1 MKTYNDIYIQI
12 RNMLRNA
19 GIETYSQEARLI
31 VSSVSGKNPQEF
43 LRDLRLYT
51 SPSLEQKAVESA
63 ERRIAGEPIAYIL
76 GEWEFY
82 GIPLYVTKDVLIP
95 RADTEV
101 IVEAAV
107 DLLTGSKMDAR
118 ILDLCCGSGCI
129 TCAVAHELPAS
140 KIIAVDISHAA
151 LEVCRKN
158 IALNRLSSRAIC
170 MQADAT
176 MNPPASLGAFD
187 MIISNPPYIASS
199 EIPNLDSSVRDYEP
213 IWALD
218 GGDDGLKF
226 YRGIIKYWK
235 SLLKEDG
242 CILFEV
248 GEGQAETV
256 GEMLLSAGF
265 RSVSYRKDTLGTAR
279 VVIGSY

>member
-1 MKTYNDIYIQI
+1 
-12 RNMLRNA
+12 MLRNA

-31 VSSVSGKNPQEF
+31 VSSVSGKNQQEF

-51 SPSLEQKAVESA
+51 SPSVEKKAVESA
-63 ERRIAGEPIAYIL
+63 ERRIAGEPIAYVL

-82 GIPLYVTKDVLIP
+82 GLPLYVTKDVLIP
-95 RADTEV
+95 RADTEI

-199 EIPNLDSSVRDYEP
+199 EIPELDSSVRDYEP
-213 IWALD
+213 VWALD
-218 GGDDGLKF
+218 GGEDGLRF
-226 YRGIIKYWK
+226 YKGIIKYWK
-235 SLLKEDG
+235 SLLKDDG

-248 GEGQAETV
+248 GEGQAEAV

-265 RSVSYRKDTLGTAR
+265 RSVSYRKDTLGTDR

>member
-1 MKTYNDIYIQI
+1 MKTYNDIYIEI

-31 VSSVSGKNPQEF
+31 VSSVSGKSPQEF

-51 SPSLEQKAVESA
+51 SPSLEKKAVESA

-82 GIPLYVTKDVLIP
+82 GLPIYVTKDVLIP

-101 IVEAAV
+101 LVEAAV
-107 DLLTGSKMDAR
+107 ELLTGTKMDAR

-151 LEVCRKN
+151 LEVCRRN
-158 IALNRLSSRAIC
+158 IALNRISSRAIC

-187 MIISNPPYIASS
+187 MILCNPPYIASS
-199 EIPNLDSSVRDYEP
+199 EISELDSSVRDHEP

-218 GGDDGLKF
+218 GGEDGLKF
-226 YRGIIKYWK
+226 YRAIIKYWK

-248 GEGQAETV
+248 GEGQAEPV

-265 RSVSYRKDTLGTAR
+265 RSVSTRKDTLGTDR
-279 VVIGSY
+279 VVIGKY